1 MISREE
7 RRRRAIAEAGEV
19 LARARQERDELFAR
33 AGGGGA
39 GGGGAGAAAVGAAAW
54 PDDLHRAAE
63 VAEMYLRWHQEER
76 QQRAHGSAEARP

>member
-39 GGGGAGAAAVGAAAW
+39 GAAAVGAAAW
-54 PDDLHRAAE
+54 PDDLQRAAE
-63 VAEMYLRWHQEER
+63 VAQMYLRWPPEER
-76 QQRAHGSAEARP
+76 QRRAQGRSEVPS

>member
-19 LARARQERDELFAR
+19 PPRARLERDEFLAR

-39 GGGGAGAAAVGAAAW
+39 GAAVVGAAAW

-76 QQRAHGSAEARP
+76 QMRAQGSAEMPS

>member
-19 LARARQERDELFAR
+19 LARARLERDELFAR

-39 GGGGAGAAAVGAAAW
+39 VAAAVGAAAW
-54 PDDLHRAAE
+54 PDDLQRAAE

-76 QQRAHGSAEARP
+76 QKRAQGSAEVPS